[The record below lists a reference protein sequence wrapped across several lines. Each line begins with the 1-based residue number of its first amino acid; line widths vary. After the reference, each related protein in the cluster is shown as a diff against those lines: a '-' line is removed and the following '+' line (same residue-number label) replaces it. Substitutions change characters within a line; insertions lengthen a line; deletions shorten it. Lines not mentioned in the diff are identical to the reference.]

1 MEDHHEEKHHKDES
15 HKKHE
20 NHESHESH
28 KGHESQENHGSHEDS
43 HNDQH
48 SAHAAHSPAMFRQR
62 FWLSLGL
69 TIPVLIYSHHIQQ
82 WFNFHPPHFTGD
94 QYVPFVLSTII
105 FFYGGLVFIRAAL
118 HELKAR
124 RPGMMTLISLA
135 ISVAYI
141 YSVLVTFGLPG
152 EEIFWE
158 LATLVTIMLL
168 GHWIEMN
175 AVSSARGALQ
185 ELAKLI
191 PDTALLI
198 TEEGEK
204 EVPVSS
210 LKPGD
215 IVLVRPGSSLPADG
229 KVVRGESY
237 VNEAVLTGESKPIPK
252 KVDDQ
257 VIAGSLNE
265 DGSLRVEVQ
274 ETAGNTVLAGIMRLV
289 EQAQTSRS
297 RTQILADKAAFYL
310 TIIALSAALVTA
322 LVWTYFAAGS
332 VFIMERVVT
341 VLVIACPHAL
351 GLAIPLVVA
360 ISTTIAARNG
370 LLVKDRLALEK
381 ARLVD
386 CVVFDKTGTLTSGE
400 LSLVGIHPLSD
411 SPDEDE
417 LLRLAAAAE
426 KDSEH
431 SIARSIVVMAK
442 ERKLNLPDAES
453 FTALPG
459 RGVKAELEGK
469 TVYVG
474 GPNLLEKLDLKGQQ
488 AKINTIDQEVAKS
501 GHGLAYV
508 VIDGLLG
515 GYLTFSDK
523 VRFESIEA
531 VKELQQLGIKVVILT
546 GDSKEAAN
554 SAAEQLQIEDVYA
567 GILPE
572 NKAEIIGQIKKDGY
586 TVAMVGDGVN
596 DAPAL
601 IVADIGLAIGA
612 GTDVAVESA
621 GIILVKNDPRDV
633 VRLIELSRRVYS
645 KMIQNLAWA
654 TGYNLL
660 AIPLAAGILA
670 PVGFVM
676 PMAVGAVVM
685 SASTIIVALN
695 AQLLRRVKLASLHE
709 PS

>member
-1 MEDHHEEKHHKDES
+1 MEDHKKENHHKHENQ
-15 HKKHE
+15 E
-20 NHESHESH
+20 NHESHENH
-28 KGHESQENHGSHEDS
+28 KN
-43 HNDQH
+43 QH
-48 SAHAAHSPAMFRQR
+48 SEHAGHSPAMFRKR
-62 FWLSLGL
+62 FWLSLIL

-82 WFNFHPPHFTGD
+82 WFNFQPPHFPGD

-105 FFYGGLVFIRAAL
+105 FFYGGIVFIKSAV

-135 ISVAYI
+135 ISVAYL
-141 YSVLVTFGLPG
+141 YSVLVAFGIPG

-175 AVSSARGALQ
+175 AVTSASGALQ

-191 PDTALLI
+191 PDTAALI

-204 EVPVSS
+204 EVAVGS

-229 KVVRGESY
+229 KVVRGESF
-237 VNEAVLTGESKPIPK
+237 VNEAVITGESKPIPK
-252 KVDDQ
+252 KVGDK

-274 ETAGNTVLAGIMRLV
+274 EAAGNTVLAGIMRLV
-289 EQAQTSRS
+289 EEAQTSRS

-310 TIIALSAALVTA
+310 TIIALAAAVITA
-322 LVWTYFAAGS
+322 LTWWFFAADS

-400 LSLVGIHPLSD
+400 LSLVDIHTLAD
-411 SPDEDE
+411 SLDQDQ

-431 SIARSIVVMAK
+431 GIARAIIEKAEK
-442 ERKLNLPDAES
+442 RKLKLPETES
-453 FTALPG
+453 FTAIPG
-459 RGVKAELEGK
+459 RGIKARIDGE

-474 GPNLLEKLDLKGQQ
+474 GPNLLEQLDLQDKR
-488 AKINTIDQEVAKS
+488 AELDSIDRKASES
-501 GHGLAYV
+501 GHGLVYV
-508 VIDGLLG
+508 VVDGHVVG
-515 GYLTFSDK
+515 FLTFSDT
-523 VRFESIEA
+523 VRDESVKA
-531 VKELQQLGIKVVILT
+531 VKDLQQLGIKVIILT
-546 GDSKEAAN
+546 GDNKEAAK
-554 SAAEQLQIEDVYA
+554 SAADQLDIEDFYA
-567 GILPE
+567 EVLPE
-572 NKAEIIGQIKKDGY
+572 NKAEIIEQLKADGF

-601 IVADIGLAIGA
+601 VLADIGLAIGA

-695 AQLLRRVKLASLHE
+695 AQLLRRIDLTA
-709 PS
+709 

>member
-1 MEDHHEEKHHKDES
+1 MDNHDQHKGGHNDHTGHAG
-15 HKKHE
+15 
-20 NHESHESH
+20 HESH
-28 KGHESQENHGSHEDS
+28 GSHADHS
-43 HNDQH
+43 DH
-48 SAHAAHSPAMFRQR
+48 SAHSPDMFRQR
-62 FWLSLGL
+62 FWLSLLL

-82 WFNFHPPHFTGD
+82 WFNFYPPHFTGST
-94 QYVPFVLSTII
+94 YIPFVFSTII
-105 FFYGGLVFIRAAL
+105 FFYGGLVFIKGARS
-118 HELKAR
+118 ELSER

-135 ISVAYI
+135 ITVAYL

-168 GHWIEMN
+168 GHWLEMS
-175 AVSSARGALQ
+175 AVTKAHGALQ

-191 PDTALLI
+191 PDKAVLVTDD
-198 TEEGEK
+198 GEK
-204 EVPVSS
+204 EVAVSS
-210 LKPGD
+210 LKTGD
-215 IVLVRPGSSLPADG
+215 LVLVRPGSSLPADG
-229 KVVRGESY
+229 QVVRGESY
-237 VNEAVLTGESKPIPK
+237 VNEAIITGESKPIPK
-252 KVDDQ
+252 KPGDQ

-265 DGSLRVEVQ
+265 DGSLRVKVENV
-274 ETAGNTVLAGIMRLV
+274 AGDTILAGIMRLV
-289 EQAQTSRS
+289 EKAQTSRS

-310 TIIALSAALVTA
+310 TIVALSAAIITA
-322 LVWTYFAAGS
+322 AVWTAFGAGS

-360 ISTTIAARNG
+360 ISTTLAARSG
-370 LLVKDRLALEK
+370 LLVKDRLALEQ

-400 LSLVGIHPLSD
+400 LSLTGVQVLDQEFKES
-411 SPDEDE
+411 E
-417 LLRLAAAAE
+417 LLELAAAAE

-431 SIARSIVVMAK
+431 GLARSIVRKAK
-442 ERKLNLPDAES
+442 EEKLTLPDAES

-459 RGVKAELEGK
+459 KGVKASVKGQ
-469 TVYVG
+469 TIYVG
-474 GPNLLEKLDLKGQQ
+474 GPNLLDELDLADKESVLEKVSKKEG
-488 AKINTIDQEVAKS
+488 ES
-501 GHGLAYV
+501 GHGLAF
-508 VIDGLLG
+508 IIIEGRIA
-515 GYLTFSDK
+515 GYLTFSDT
-523 VRFESIEA
+523 VRPESQEA
-531 VKELQQLGIKVVILT
+531 VKELSRLGIEVIILT
-546 GDSKEAAN
+546 GDSRAAAE
-554 SAAEQLQIEDVYA
+554 SAAAELNIERIYA
-567 GILPE
+567 EVLPE
-572 NKAEIIGQIKKDGY
+572 NKAEIIEKLKEEGN

-601 IVADIGLAIGA
+601 ILADIGLAIGA

-633 VRLIELSRRVYS
+633 VRLIHLSRRVYS
-645 KMIQNLAWA
+645 KMLQNLVWA

-670 PVGFVM
+670 PIGFVM

-695 AQLLRRVKLASLHE
+695 AQLLRRS
-709 PS
+709 S